1 MNTRGK
7 TKNKARSH
15 SEVKDRKEVGG
26 RERGIDTSSHCYLG
40 TTSAQEIL
48 LAFWS
53 KRMWESSLS
62 VQLAVIKGSK
72 GIVL

>member
-26 RERGIDTSSHCYLG
+26 REEGADRHFLTLLLRDNFSPRDTACFLE
-40 TTSAQEIL
+40 QENVG
-48 LAFWS
+48 
-53 KRMWESSLS
+53 K
-62 VQLAVIKGSK
+62 
-72 GIVL
+72 